1 MFLYHLVR
9 LLTIKK
15 QIKMKNYT
23 VKGQNVYAT
32 FTLHGR
38 QSHELFCIATTQD
51 NAIEIATAL
60 NTIIKFTSKPES
72 NG

>member
-1 MFLYHLVR
+1 
-9 LLTIKK
+9 
-15 QIKMKNYT
+15 MKTYT

-51 NAIEIATAL
+51 NAIEIAAAL